1 MNTSEHLLSLL
12 SKCDNLVTFKQ
23 LHAQIFKKGFET
35 DTFILGKLILHCSLS
50 IIEGLDYAQRLVF
63 DSKTT
68 DTFMY
73 NTLIRGFSESENPNL
88 SIDIFRKVLRS
99 SAHFLDSFTFSFT
112 LKGVAN
118 TRCLNVGKQIHGKA
132 IGCGLDGHI
141 FVGTTLVSMYAECGC
156 LQYARR
162 VFDEIF
168 EPNIVAWNAMLTG
181 YFRCGEFEGAEKVF
195 ALMPFRNLTS
205 SNLMLAGYS
214 KAGEM
219 ELAKKLFWG
228 MESKNDVSWSTT
240 IVGFAHNGCFDEA
253 FCLFRELLRAGLRP
267 TEVSFTGVLSACAQA
282 GALEFGKILHGCV
295 EKLGWNHVD
304 SVNNAIVDTYS
315 KCGDINMA
323 RLFFNRIPGK
333 KDVVSWTSIIA
344 GMAMQGYGEEAID
357 LFNRMQDDGV
367 TPDAITFISVLY
379 ACSHAGLTEAGSRV
393 FHQMT
398 EIYGIQPQIEHY
410 GCMVDL
416 YGRAGQLWKAYDF
429 VVQMPVPPN
438 DVVWRTLLGACSF
451 HGNIEMAQKV
461 KARLSE
467 LDPRNSGD
475 HVLLSNV
482 YAASGKWKDVIS
494 VRKSLTE
501 KKLEKNP
508 GWSMIEVDK
517 VMYSFTAGAKQTVI
531 DKEANTKLKEIM
543 SKLMI
548 EEGYVPEV
556 GNALHDVEDEEKEDS
571 MTGHSEKRAV
581 AFAIA
586 RLANKRPI
594 RVIKNLRM
602 CKDCHMF
609 MKLISKVYKQE
620 LLVRDRS
627 RFHNF
632 KNGSCSCGD
641 YCLECIEVEAALLA
655 LIEVYE
661 LDTSVLF
668 PQNKGILIKYMKA
681 RVYQE
686 RVSKYQ
692 TMIHF
697 NIIIIVLINSLLLS
711 APPPSAAAGDPIPAP
726 TPWPLQFHSILFV
739 NYSGALSLI
748 DLWYDWPNGR
758 NFNIIQDQLGKLLY
772 DLEWTNGTSFFYKLD
787 SSRECQSAEVGVG
800 ILRPNWLEGGNYL
813 GQEYVD
819 GFLCNVWEK
828 AEFLWYYEDVVT
840 KRPVHWTFY
849 TGRSIHVMTFEVGA
863 VLEDAKW
870 QAPEYCFGDE
880 TLKKTTAH
888 ELHKTDNIG
897 LIDELVE
904 QRRLDGLLGGLSMV
918 SGLYSSMDIAGT
930 RFPVRHKKLSVDI
943 QGNKTDI
950 IICLAKIVSW

>member
-12 SKCDNLVTFKQ
+12 SKCNNLVTFKQ

-50 IIEGLDYAQRLVF
+50 IIEGPDYAQCLVF

-141 FVGTTLVSMYAECGC
+141 FVGTTLISMYAECGC

-168 EPNIVAWNAMLTG
+168 EPNIVAWNAMLT
-181 YFRCGEFEGAEKVF
+181 
-195 ALMPFRNLTS
+195 
-205 SNLMLAGYS
+205 
-214 KAGEM
+214 
-219 ELAKKLFWG
+219 
-228 MESKNDVSWSTT
+228 
-240 IVGFAHNGCFDEA
+240 
-253 FCLFRELLRAGLRP
+253 
-267 TEVSFTGVLSACAQA
+267 
-282 GALEFGKILHGCV
+282 
-295 EKLGWNHVD
+295 
-304 SVNNAIVDTYS
+304 
-315 KCGDINMA
+315 
-323 RLFFNRIPGK
+323 
-333 KDVVSWTSIIA
+333 

-429 VVQMPVPPN
+429 VVQMPVRPN

-501 KKLEKNP
+501 KKLKKNP

-641 YCLECIEVEAALLA
+641 Y
-655 LIEVYE
+655 
-661 LDTSVLF
+661 
-668 PQNKGILIKYMKA
+668 
-681 RVYQE
+681 
-686 RVSKYQ
+686 
-692 TMIHF
+692 
-697 NIIIIVLINSLLLS
+697 
-711 APPPSAAAGDPIPAP
+711 
-726 TPWPLQFHSILFV
+726 W
-739 NYSGALSLI
+739 
-748 DLWYDWPNGR
+748 
-758 NFNIIQDQLGKLLY
+758 
-772 DLEWTNGTSFFYKLD
+772 
-787 SSRECQSAEVGVG
+787 
-800 ILRPNWLEGGNYL
+800 
-813 GQEYVD
+813 
-819 GFLCNVWEK
+819 
-828 AEFLWYYEDVVT
+828 
-840 KRPVHWTFY
+840 
-849 TGRSIHVMTFEVGA
+849 
-863 VLEDAKW
+863 
-870 QAPEYCFGDE
+870 
-880 TLKKTTAH
+880 
-888 ELHKTDNIG
+888 
-897 LIDELVE
+897 
-904 QRRLDGLLGGLSMV
+904 
-918 SGLYSSMDIAGT
+918 
-930 RFPVRHKKLSVDI
+930 
-943 QGNKTDI
+943 
-950 IICLAKIVSW
+950 